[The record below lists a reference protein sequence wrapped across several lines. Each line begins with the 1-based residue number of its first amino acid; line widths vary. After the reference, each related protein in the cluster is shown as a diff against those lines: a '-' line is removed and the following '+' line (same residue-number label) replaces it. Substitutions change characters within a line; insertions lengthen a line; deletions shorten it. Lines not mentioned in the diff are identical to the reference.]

1 MRLSIFRM
9 PAKLCLPY
17 FIALFPGVF
26 MNTAALREQIQ
37 KAQQHEAESGLLTR
51 QLENQLPHLHRAIQL
66 PEADANGVLTRF
78 VAAYIE
84 EVPDL
89 LDAANEVARE
99 AGIESQVKPV
109 LKIAEQYFLQPP
121 AIMAGHVG
129 LDSLLDEAYLAH
141 RFVEEVNDL
150 YIKHLGQPLIPL
162 DMTVANLIAHQLIGE
177 EFANQLDE
185 AVHHA
190 VDEMLNDESFALESV
205 EAYREQL
212 KSLATEA
219 AWKRWPCLSRTLGI
233 ELELDQQA

>member
-1 MRLSIFRM
+1 
-9 PAKLCLPY
+9 
-17 FIALFPGVF
+17 

-37 KAQQHEAESGLLTR
+37 KAQQHEKDTGLLTR
-51 QLENQLPHLHRAIQL
+51 QLESKLPHLHPAIQL
-66 PEADANGVLTRF
+66 PEADAQGALTRF
-78 VAAYIE
+78 VAAYID

-99 AGIESQVKPV
+99 AGIESQIKPV

-150 YIKHLGQPLIPL
+150 YIKHFCQPLIPL

-190 VDEMLNDESFALESV
+190 IDEMLNDESFALESV
-205 EAYREQL
+205 EAYRDKL
-212 KSLATEA
+212 SSPDTGA
-219 AWKRWPCLSRTLGI
+219 AWKRWPCMGRRLGVG
-233 ELELDQQA
+233 LELDQPAA